1 MLEIPCRPVC
11 RCPPAMSNL
20 AHAPCSLA
28 TGSLHPRHNVN
39 QDDMINLTSP
49 KKIPDLDMRYQ
60 EVLCTRHCSA
70 LRGCSDNLD
79 AEDTLDRS
87 KTPVE
92 TEVSTISAI
101 PPGAVMTSRTWKICE
116 IRSCGRRSNWRRENA
131 FVTGITLTLIS
142 PSRQLHGCKSL
153 APCQVSVCIQYC
165 SMALCSLHII
175 DDEVRGEYHDWST
188 YSGSGKITKATSSN
202 GLSRGMEANLKGSL
216 IRLSAE
222 PRHQNRSGF
231 VARTLR
237 KRPLLGLYPLTLASI
252 AGRKPQTRPMSI
264 SPSCQ
269 KGSKVWLVSALR
281 HRLCSGKE
289 TPDHPEC

>member
-1 MLEIPCRPVC
+1 MRDVGNTMSTGLSMPPCDVKFSTCPMFLSYWELRQTIQLETRERFCDRDHLDFDLAKPPV
-11 RCPPAMSNL
+11 A
-20 AHAPCSLA
+20 
-28 TGSLHPRHNVN
+28 G
-39 QDDMINLTSP
+39 
-49 KKIPDLDMRYQ
+49 
-60 EVLCTRHCSA
+60 
-70 LRGCSDNLD
+70 
-79 AEDTLDRS
+79 
-87 KTPVE
+87 
-92 TEVSTISAI
+92 
-101 PPGAVMTSRTWKICE
+101 E
-116 IRSCGRRSNWRRENA
+116 IR
-131 FVTGITLTLIS
+131 
-142 PSRQLHGCKSL
+142 HGCKSL